1 MNAESPIRFHPLL
14 TAWFGQT
21 FGEPTEVQLR
31 AWESIGSG
39 AHTLIAAPTGSG
51 KTLAAL
57 LPCLDGIVADKSADG
72 PVRGVK
78 LLYVT
83 PLKALNNDIHHHVVG
98 FIDQLERTAA
108 ETDLPWPGLTVGVRT
123 GDTTQST
130 RASMLRKPPDVLVTT
145 PESLYIL
152 LTSLKGRDM
161 LRTVRHVIVDEIHDL
176 AEGPRGLHLSVTLE
190 RLVAWCGRSPQRI
203 GVSATQKPIERV
215 ARFLGGWEPADTG
228 EANGEAGAV
237 GIQGTGADTAQA
249 GSDDTGTGICAEAGK
264 ETIADIPMRPRPVSI
279 VESRMHKAL
288 QLVVTMPEQTFIT
301 QDKQEAV
308 WGPVTERLAKLMEGS
323 RSVLIFANNRRL
335 CERLT
340 LRLNDHVGYEM
351 ARSHHGSVSREQRLE
366 VERALKAG
374 ELRCLVATSS
384 LELGIDVGH
393 IDLVVQ
399 IDSPKSAAAG
409 IQRIGRA
416 GHSVGGVSRGVIL
429 ARSRGQLPECAVLSR
444 RVLERDIEEIRI
456 PVQSLDVLC
465 QQIAAMVAGGDWTID
480 ELARVLAGSYGY
492 RDFPRQRLLDVL
504 QVLSG
509 YYPFVR
515 PLLDWNRDTGVL
527 SRRGVTAMAAIMG
540 AGTIPQSSAYPVHHA
555 DSRVHIGELDEEY
568 IHESRV
574 GDVFQ
579 LGTSSWKIQSIK
591 NDRVYVVEA
600 GNRFS
605 EIPFWRGEGQGRTFE
620 LSRDI
625 GRFMDELER
634 RLEREEAHSSLDW
647 LIRDYGL
654 DAGAAGE
661 LIALVRSQKAVSAVP
676 THRRIV
682 IERFRDELKQWHVIV
697 HSTFGRTF
705 NRTWL
710 LALRQHAE
718 ERFPGRLF
726 ANAKD
731 NGIHFVLSGADEG
744 MTASF
749 VAMLRGV
756 TSARLEALL
765 REAVPS
771 SPQFGAAFRRLAET
785 SLLLSRSFTRTPAWK
800 KRLRSEELLRE
811 SLPYAER
818 FPFLGE
824 AMRICLQEELDL
836 PRVRE
841 ALEQIEAGALEV
853 NVRESLFPS
862 PLAAAFLAEFMGA
875 QIYESDTVGKD
886 IQLQLLGLERAQAG
900 RLFGE
905 SPVLEAAQPTPK
917 EEPWPA
923 AAPLEQPETL
933 LRLLKQR
940 GDRTA
945 AEIAKLAADSGA
957 DGAQQQAESGSG
969 TGSAEPAAP
978 PRAEEI
984 GKLLRRLEE
993 EGKARLMEIG
1003 GEKRWICSDEAD
1015 TYARF
1020 TDDPLAARFV
1030 LTRYMEHR
1038 ASFTAEELAARYG
1051 AALPLVDDL
1060 VKQWA
1065 AEGTIEP
1072 ALGGSEDG
1080 PRMWV
1085 SRETA
1090 ARRIRRA
1097 ERALREQGEPV
1108 DPVRYCQFLMAG
1120 QHVLPGSRLSGEEGL
1135 RDVIGKL
1142 QGWFLPLPEWEA
1154 SVFPLRLT
1162 DYRKETLD
1170 RLCAAG
1176 EVIWIGR
1183 KEPGEKEGRV
1193 AFFLAEAKELYA
1205 PLLKQEATSKHQP
1218 LLELLRR
1225 KGASFLSALSRE
1237 TGSVPSELTADLIE
1251 LAWEGLVSNDQFAP
1265 LRMNGSGKKGGAKTA
1280 AKFQSGLGRWYALET
1295 LAEEQPGGGD
1305 SLGAWVKQALDGSVL
1320 LTRDLAG
1327 TLLPWSWDDVYG
1339 SLKQLELWGM
1349 LTRGFWVKDIA
1360 AMQFAAPETVGRLR
1374 EAVWEAGGGET
1385 VLLPAA
1391 DPANPFGLTVRWPA
1405 APGVAFARKP
1415 GNDLVFRGGRWVLWC
1430 ENNGRRMHT
1439 LHALADAPEEA
1450 WLPEEERMQTLR
1462 AVLQSYL
1469 KKPGVR
1475 KVVIDTWN
1483 GEPVLDTPAAGTLR
1497 QLGAE
1502 ADRASLVLWPSSLR

>member
-1 MNAESPIRFHPLL
+1 MDAESPIGFHPLL
-14 TAWFGQT
+14 AAWFGQT

-31 AWESIGSG
+31 AWASIGAG

-57 LPCLDGIVADKSADG
+57 LPCLDRIVTGKEQDG
-72 PVRGVK
+72 PARGVK

-108 ETDLPWPGLTVGVRT
+108 EAGLPWPGLTVGVRT
-123 GDTTQST
+123 GDTAQST

-176 AEGPRGLHLSVTLE
+176 AEGTRGLHLSVTLE

-215 ARFLGGWEPADTG
+215 ARFLGGWEPAETRD
-228 EANGEAGAV
+228 ANGAGAE
-237 GIQGTGADTAQA
+237 GNEESGAQ
-249 GSDDTGTGICAEAGK
+249 AGK
-264 ETIADIPMRPRPVSI
+264 ETIADIPMRPRPVNI

-429 ARSRGQLPECAVLSR
+429 ARSRGQLPECAVLAR

-456 PVQSLDVLC
+456 PVQALDVLC
-465 QQIAAMVAGGDWTID
+465 QQIAAMVAGGDWTIG

-492 RDFPRQRLLDVL
+492 REFPRERLLDVL

-515 PLLDWNRDTGVL
+515 PLLDWNHDTGVL

-555 DSRVHIGELDEEY
+555 DSRAHIGELDEEY

-634 RLEREEAHSSLDW
+634 RLEREEAHGTLEW

-654 DAGAAGE
+654 EAGAAGE
-661 LIALVRSQKAVSAVP
+661 LISLVRSQKAVSAVP

-744 MTASF
+744 MAAGF
-749 VAMLRGV
+749 VALLRGV
-756 TSARLEALL
+756 TSVRLEALL
-765 REAVPS
+765 REAVPA
-771 SPQFGAAFRRLAET
+771 SPLFGAAFRRLAET

-853 NVRESLFPS
+853 NMRESLFPS

-875 QIYESDTVGKD
+875 QIYESDAVGQD

-905 SPVLEAAQPTPK
+905 RHAAQADRGAAE
-917 EEPWPA
+917 EEPWSA
-923 AAPLEQPETL
+923 SAPLERPETM

-945 AEIAKLAADSGA
+945 AEIARLAADSGD
-957 DGAQQQAESGSG
+957 DGARQQAKDGSG
-969 TGSAEPAAP
+969 PGPAERAGATTQ
-978 PRAEEI
+978 AEEI

-993 EGKARLMEIG
+993 EGKVRLLGIG

-1020 TDDPLAARFV
+1020 PDDPLAVRFV
-1030 LTRYMEHR
+1030 LTRYIEHR
-1038 ASFTAEELAARYG
+1038 GSFTAEELAARYG
-1051 AALPLVDDL
+1051 AALPLVNDL
-1060 VKQWA
+1060 VERWA
-1065 AEGTIEP
+1065 ADGTIEP
-1072 ALGGSEDG
+1072 ALGGSEAG

-1097 ERALREQGEPV
+1097 ERALREQAEPV
-1108 DPVRYCQFLMAG
+1108 DPVRYCRFLMAA
-1120 QHVLPGSRLSGEEGL
+1120 QHVFPGCRLSGEEGL

-1205 PLLKQEATSKHQP
+1205 PLLKRGTASKHEP

-1237 TGSVPSELTADLIE
+1237 TGSVPSELTANLIE

-1265 LRMNGSGKKGGAKTA
+1265 LRMNGSGRKASAKTA

-1295 LAEEQPGGGD
+1295 LAEEQPGGSD
-1305 SLGAWVKQALDGSVL
+1305 SLGAWVKQALDGSGL
-1320 LTRDLAG
+1320 LTRDMAG

-1360 AMQFAAPETVGRLR
+1360 AMQFAALETVGRLR
-1374 EAVWEAGGGET
+1374 EAVWGADGGET

-1391 DPANPFGLTVRWPA
+1391 DPANPFGLTVRWPSE
-1405 APGVAFARKP
+1405 PGVVFARKP
-1415 GNDLVFRGGRWVLWC
+1415 GNDLVFRDGRWVLWC
-1430 ENNGRRMHT
+1430 ENNGRRMYT
-1439 LHALADAPEEA
+1439 LHAPEEA
-1450 WLPEEERMQTLR
+1450 WLPEEERLHTLR
-1462 AVLQSYL
+1462 AVLQSVL

-1483 GEPVLDTPAAGTLR
+1483 GKPVLDTPAAGTLR

>member
-1 MNAESPIRFHPLL
+1 MDAELPIGFHPLL
-14 TAWFGQT
+14 AAWFGRT

-31 AWESIGSG
+31 AWESIGSE

-57 LPCLDGIVADKSADG
+57 LPCLDRIVTGKAADG

-108 ETDLPWPGLTVGVRT
+108 ETGMPWPGLTVGVRT

-130 RASMLRKPPDVLVTT
+130 RASMLRQPPDVLVTT

-176 AEGPRGLHLSVTLE
+176 AEGARGLHLSVTLE

-215 ARFLGGWEPADTG
+215 ARFLGGWEPAETEG
-228 EANGEAGAV
+228 S
-237 GIQGTGADTAQA
+237 GADAAQAGTAA
-249 GSDDTGTGICAEAGK
+249 GSDDTGAGMNVEAGN
-264 ETIADIPMRPRPVSI
+264 EMIADVPMRPRPVNI

-308 WGPVTERLAKLMEGS
+308 WGPVTERLVKLMEGS

-416 GHSVGGVSRGVIL
+416 GHSVGGVSRGIIL

-465 QQIAAMVAGGDWTID
+465 QQIAAMVAGDDWTIH

-527 SRRGVTAMAAIMG
+527 SRRGVTGMAAIMG

-634 RLEREEAHSSLDW
+634 RLEQEETYSSQDW
-647 LIRDYGL
+647 LTRDYGL
-654 DAGAAGE
+654 DVGAAGE
-661 LIALVRSQKAVSAVP
+661 LIALIRSQKAVSAVP

-710 LALRQHAE
+710 LALRQHGE
-718 ERFPGRLF
+718 ERFPVRLF

-744 MTASF
+744 MAASF

-756 TSARLEALL
+756 TSVRLEALL

-824 AMRICLQEELDL
+824 AMRICLQEELDM

-862 PLAAAFLAEFMGA
+862 PLAAAFLTEFMGA
-875 QIYESDTVGKD
+875 QIYESDAVGKD

-905 SPVLEAAQPTPK
+905 SPVLEAGQPDRGAAE
-917 EEPWPA
+917 EEPWLA
-923 AAPLEQPETL
+923 SAPMEQPETL

-945 AEIAKLAADSGA
+945 AEMARLAADSGA
-957 DGAQQQAESGSG
+957 EEAQQQV
-969 TGSAEPAAP
+969 
-978 PRAEEI
+978 EEI
-984 GKLLRRLEE
+984 GRLLRRLEE
-993 EGKARLMEIG
+993 EGRVRLIDVG

-1020 TDDPLAARFV
+1020 ADDPLAVRFV

-1038 ASFTAEELAARYG
+1038 ASFTVEELATRYG

-1060 VKQWA
+1060 VSQWA
-1065 AEGTIEP
+1065 ADGTIEP
-1072 ALGGSEDG
+1072 AFGESEAG
-1080 PRMWV
+1080 PRTWV

-1097 ERALREQGEPV
+1097 ERALREQAAPV
-1108 DPVRYCQFLMAG
+1108 DPVRYCRYLMAA

-1183 KEPGEKEGRV
+1183 KEQGEKEGRV

-1205 PLLKQEATSKHQP
+1205 PLLKWGAASKHEP

-1237 TGSVPSELTADLIE
+1237 TGSVPSELTVDLIE

-1265 LRMNGSGKKGGAKTA
+1265 LRMNGSGRKTTAKST

-1295 LAEEQPGGGD
+1295 LVEEQPGGAD
-1305 SLGAWVKQALDGSVL
+1305 SLGAWVKQALDGSAL

-1349 LTRGFWVKDIA
+1349 LTRGFWVQEIA
-1360 AMQFAAPETVGRLR
+1360 AMQFAAPETVGHLR

-1391 DPANPFGLTVRWPA
+1391 DPANPFGLTVRWPS

-1439 LHALADAPEEA
+1439 LHALADATEEA
-1450 WLPEEERMQTLR
+1450 WLPEEERLQTLR

-1483 GEPVLDTPAAGTLR
+1483 GVPVLDTPAAGTLR